1 MINIHM
7 RSFEFE
13 NKATTPQKP
22 MTPAQARIE
31 SLKTQKRNVDKQLK
45 AERDRQ
51 QIAKSQHQIGLL
63 MTPGHKNT

>member
-1 MINIHM
+1 M

-13 NKATTPQKP
+13 NKPVTAQNQL
-22 MTPAQARIE
+22 TPAQARIE

-51 QIAKSQHQIGLL
+51 KIAKSQHQIGLL
-63 MTPGHKNT
+63 MTPGHKNN